1 MSLGEQTAMSF
12 AEYEAHGWKLCRIE
26 PGKKAPLTD
35 DWNDPDN
42 ALAADDISDIEL
54 IGGGCGLMHALSGTC
69 ALDIDHME
77 LARPFLAKHGVDVDE
92 LLNAPEAVKIS
103 SGRPGRAKLLYKMRH
118 PMRTLK
124 PKESGLELRCA
135 NAQGK
140 SVQDVL
146 PPTIH
151 PDTKKPYAWVYGDK
165 MLGHWSNPP
174 PIPANLLAV
183 WRELAAITPVETQ
196 TSAPRD
202 AVTAETVRK
211 AVLQKIKREKL
222 DISDHDDWLKI
233 GMAIHDAMGG
243 TQDGLELWDEISSKD
258 TSLRDDGTPR
268 YQGID
273 AIKVRYVSF
282 ASMPGKSVVTLQADI
297 AQVPADKDE
306 FEVEPETDEE
316 ESTAAKLKAQA
327 EAKKADAQAM
337 LEKRL
342 VFVRNLEK
350 YFDTE
355 RHQIIMTEAGLR
367 HQFQP
372 MMPRRSRGKLDPVE
386 MLRDSNT
393 KRFVD
398 KLGFHP
404 GEGGI
409 FKFEGDSYANTY
421 RNRLPEPIEPTAQ
434 ELEKIEWIF
443 GRITDVPYREWLV
456 QFYAHVVQFPGVKI
470 RSAPLIW
477 SEEEGNGKSTLTG
490 KIPQLLVG
498 REYSKEVTFDQL
510 NDAFTGFLQDAWHL
524 SLKEFRAG
532 SRGERDRI
540 TKKVEVWIADDTV
553 PVRAMHQVAYTMP
566 NQCFV
571 TASTNADDAAT
582 ITNANR
588 KWAIHELKAPK
599 MTPRETRWIYHEF
612 LLQPRAAGVLRH
624 YFMNQPILDF
634 TADAP
639 ALVTQD
645 RKEMVEASVA
655 TDLEALIVAHE
666 SNSGIFARD
675 VVLVEEAMSFIHR
688 HTPARPNMHRVGKML
703 TKAPFNG
710 VCHRIRVG
718 ENRYRVVILKN
729 RAKWETSSG
738 KDVMAHI
745 EGLDDDASVD
755 TGPTDEEL
763 LA

>member
-1 MSLGEQTAMSF
+1 MSF

-26 PGKKAPLTD
+26 PGKKAPLAE
-35 DWNDPDN
+35 DWNAPEN
-42 ALAADDISDIEL
+42 ALTQQDCLDIAE
-54 IGGGCGLMHALSGTC
+54 IGCGAGLMHALSGTC
-69 ALDIDHME
+69 ALDIDNLD
-77 LARPFLAKHGVDVDE
+77 LARPFLAERGVDVDA
-92 LLNAPEAVKIS
+92 LLNAPEAVKIM
-103 SGRPGRAKLLYKMRH
+103 SGRAGRAKLLYRMKL

-124 PKESGLELRCA
+124 PKESGIELRSA
-135 NAQGK
+135 TSEGK

-151 PDTKKPYAWVYGDK
+151 PDTKKPYTWVYGDK

-174 PIPANLLAV
+174 PIPAQLLAL
-183 WRELAAITPVETQ
+183 WRQLAAGTPVNQ
-196 TSAPRD
+196 QSAPRAD
-202 AVTAETVRK
+202 VTIDTVRK
-211 AVLQKIKREKL
+211 AMYQKIKREKL
-222 DISDHDDWLKI
+222 DVSNHEDWLKV
-233 GMAIHDAMGG
+233 GLGLHDQTGG
-243 TQDGLELWDEISSKD
+243 AQEGLELWDQWSATD
-258 TSLRDDGTPR
+258 DSLRGDGSPR

-273 AIKVRYVSF
+273 TLKVRWLSF
-282 ASMPGKSVVTLQADI
+282 NSAPGKNVVTMRADI

-316 ESTAAKLKAQA
+316 ETTAAKLKAQA
-327 EAKKADAQAM
+327 EAKKADAQAL

-342 VFVRNLEK
+342 IFVRNLEK

-355 RHQIIMTEAGLR
+355 RHVVILTETGLR

-372 MMPRRSRGKLDPVE
+372 MMPRRSRGRLDPVE
-386 MLRDSNT
+386 LLRDSTT
-393 KRFVD
+393 KRYVD

-404 GEGGI
+404 GEGPT
-409 FKFEGDSYANTY
+409 FKFEGDTYANTY
-421 RNRLPEPIEPTAQ
+421 RNRLPEPIEPTTL
-434 ELEKIEWIF
+434 ELEKIDWIF
-443 GRITDVPYREWLV
+443 GRITDVAYREWLI
-456 QFYAHVVQFPGVKI
+456 QLYAHVVQFPGVKI

-510 NDAFTGFLQDAWHL
+510 NDAFTGFLQDAWHI

-540 TKKVEVWIADDTV
+540 TKKVEVWIADDTI

-566 NQCFV
+566 NLTLV

-588 KWAIHELKAPK
+588 KWGIHELRAKK

-624 YFMNQPILDF
+624 YFLNTPILDF

-639 ALVTQD
+639 AIVTDD
-645 RKEMVEASVA
+645 RRDMVEASA
-655 TDLEALIVAHE
+655 ASDLEALIVAHE
-666 SNSGIFARD
+666 SGAGIFSRD
-675 VVLVEEAMSFIHR
+675 VVLVEEAMTFVHR
-688 HTPARPNMHRVGKML
+688 QTPSRPNMHRVGKIL
-703 TKAPFNG
+703 ARPPFNG
-710 VCHRIRVG
+710 VCERIRVG
-718 ENRYRVVILKN
+718 EHRFRVAILKN
-729 RAKWETSSG
+729 HARWVGASG

-745 EGLDDDASVD
+745 QGLDDDASVEHN
-755 TGPTDEEL
+755 PTDEEL